1 LKLYQYAIRKV
12 LLSIPTFFIVSV
24 IIFSMI
30 HLTPGDPV
38 LMMVNPLSSKE
49 TIHQVRVEL
58 GLDKPLYI
66 QYVSFMKRILTG
78 DLGKSLYTH
87 ERISDMILQRLPNTL
102 TLGIASLIF
111 TFVLSI
117 PAGVISAVRRRTA
130 IDHICVVL
138 SLIGLA
144 VPQFWL
150 GLILILLFSVKL
162 GWFPVAGYTDL
173 KHLVL
178 PAITLGAYGTAIT
191 ARLTRSSMLEVI
203 RKDYIRTARSEGIDE
218 KTILYKH
225 ALKNALIPII
235 SLFGLQLGWLV
246 GGAVMVEYVFNR
258 PGLGRLLVESIYLR
272 DFPVVQVA
280 ILYLVISVILANL
293 VADIL
298 YALVDPRIKY

>member
-1 LKLYQYAIRKV
+1 
-12 LLSIPTFFIVSV
+12 
-24 IIFSMI
+24 MI

-49 TIHQVRVEL
+49 TIQQVRVEL

-87 ERISDMILQRLPNTL
+87 ERISDMILQRLPNTV

-130 IDHICVVL
+130 IDHVCVVL

-144 VPQFWL
+144 IPQFWL
-150 GLILILLFSVKL
+150 GLILILFFSVKL
-162 GWFPVAGYTDL
+162 GWFPVAGYTGL

-298 YALVDPRIKY
+298 YALADPRIKY